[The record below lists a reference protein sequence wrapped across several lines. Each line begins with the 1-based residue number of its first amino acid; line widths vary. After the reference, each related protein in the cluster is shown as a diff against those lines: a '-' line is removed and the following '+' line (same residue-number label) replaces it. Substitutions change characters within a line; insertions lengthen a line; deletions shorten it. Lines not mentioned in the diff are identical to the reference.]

1 MSRFK
6 VVFEN
11 TIQSGGFSLEQYL
24 ITLHQEKDMLDSFD
38 GHPEYESDMKL
49 FEGEIEKVN
58 KLLEG

>member
-24 ITLHQEKDMLDSFD
+24 ITLHQEKICWIHLMVMMITSWT
-38 GHPEYESDMKL
+38 
-49 FEGEIEKVN
+49 
-58 KLLEG
+58 

>member
-1 MSRFK
+1 
-6 VVFEN
+6 
-11 TIQSGGFSLEQYL
+11 
-24 ITLHQEKDMLDSFD
+24 MLDSFD

>member
-11 TIQSGGFSLEQYL
+11 TIQSSGFSLEQYL

-38 GHPEYESDMKL
+38 GHDDYELDMRL
-49 FEGEIEKVN
+49 FEGEIQKVN
-58 KLLEG
+58 RLLES

>member
-1 MSRFK
+1 M
-6 VVFEN
+6 FEN